1 MLHSICCIAMRISE
15 SMLFNPY
22 GHNLNAH
29 CYLLDRLSISCSA
42 QPHLVSQKM
51 TIGGVNTSPSN
62 AP

>member
-1 MLHSICCIAMRISE
+1 MRISE